1 MTPQALLP
9 ALVVPLILFGV
20 YRRIRRTFGRQP
32 VQPKRMIFRIVL
44 MCAVATALVLAASH
58 DGALLAVSAEGL
70 VLGAILAAAGLRLT
84 QFETNAQGRFYTPN
98 AYVGAALTAVF
109 LGRLVYRFIT
119 VTPEVHAA
127 AQQSATTNPFDAFQR
142 SPLTMAIFTMLI
154 GYYLTYYAGV
164 LWSARKQEIT
174 PAQ

>member
-9 ALVVPLILFGV
+9 ALFVPLILFSV
-20 YRRIRRTFGRQP
+20 YRRARRTFGRQP

-44 MCAVATALVLAASH
+44 MGALATAMVLVARH
-58 DGALLAVSAEGL
+58 DGALLAATAYGL
-70 VLGAILAAAGLRLT
+70 ALGGILAVVGLRLT
-84 QFETNAQGRFYTPN
+84 GFETNAQGRFYTPN

-119 VTPEVHAA
+119 VAPEVHAA
-127 AQQSATTNPFDAFQR
+127 AQQSPDMNPFASFQR
-142 SPLTMAIFTMLI
+142 SPLTLAIFTMLI